1 MINSSVFIDFSNNP
15 RYWWLLYITGVL
27 IFVID
32 PMEDFTYAT
41 EKLHTLIMEAYK
53 VILSFRKEVPNPL
66 VPENHIFNFNGL
78 YLVQYF

>member
-1 MINSSVFIDFSNNP
+1 M
-15 RYWWLLYITGVL
+15 L